1 MDSIGNLFISNALL
15 SLQSADILV
24 GISDGLKQKSYK
36 LMSDAFI
43 RAAVNIKSQDV
54 ACDTFSQLLYMQVSD
69 REGETN
75 VGR

>member
-43 RAAVNIKSQDV
+43 RAAVNIRQQSGKICIEENRKTSHV
-54 ACDTFSQLLYMQVSD
+54 IPLANYYIC
-69 REGETN
+69 R
-75 VGR
+75 